1 MVFVMVDLM
10 KRIGAACL
18 LSAVFLFAPLAHA
31 DDAADSFNDGKRL
44 MGKGQ
49 HAEACAAFKRSE
61 DAAGPNVKTR
71 YWLGRCNEE
80 QGKKAAAYLAY
91 KDAKRMSE
99 KAGDTK
105 RTEVIE
111 TRIRELGKI
120 LPFLVLTVPPKIRVP
135 GLAIQRDGEDVA
147 ESEWGTPVPVDP
159 GKHQITVSAPGMQE
173 ITLHVTAT
181 DPGSKAQIVIPELA
195 KSASAEPAP
204 DAAPAV
210 APRPDTP
217 PADEEPEMSRKSPGL
232 FWTGVGLV
240 SAGGLAVIIGG
251 VLIIQGEVADDFGGV
266 TDRGPA
272 GLGLLITGGVFL
284 AVGIPFMVVFGKK
297 APAEGGDA
305 AAKKEEALLTVQ
317 PVITPGG
324 MWLNGTF

>member
-1 MVFVMVDLM
+1 MADLM
-10 KRIGAACL
+10 KRIGAVWL
-18 LSAVFLFAPLAHA
+18 PVFLLAFLHTATVHA
-31 DDAADSFNDGKRL
+31 DEAADSFNDGKRL

-111 TRIRELGKI
+111 TRIDELGKI
-120 LPFLVLTVPPKIRVP
+120 LPFLVLTVPEKIRVP
-135 GLAIQRDGEDVA
+135 GLSIKRDGEDVPK
-147 ESEWGTPVPVDP
+147 SEWGTPVPVDA
-159 GKHQITVSAPGMQE
+159 GKHKITVSAPGMQE
-173 ITLHVTAT
+173 ITLNVTASE
-181 DPGSKAQIVIPELA
+181 PGSKAQIVIPELA
-195 KSASAEPAP
+195 KADS
-204 DAAPAV
+204 AAPAPT
-210 APRPDTP
+210 ATPSSSAPPRPGAP
-217 PADEEPEMSRKSPGL
+217 PANEEPEMSRKSPGL

-240 SAGGLAVIIGG
+240 SAGGLAVIVGG
-251 VLIIQGEVADDFGGV
+251 VLLIQGEVEDGLGGV
-266 TDRGPA
+266 TDRRPA
-272 GLGLLITGGVFL
+272 GLGLMITGGVFL

-297 APAEGGDA
+297 VPAEGDA
-305 AAKKEEALLTVQ
+305 VKKEEALLTVQ